1 MATAYDGASIAA
13 TSIRLWGI
21 AGAVFR
27 HQQAVRSWESPRGR
41 YELRTMAGFPGWIDG
56 LRDNQRAENDALLA
70 AVFAGVEGVR
80 A

>member
-1 MATAYDGASIAA
+1 MATTYDGASIAA

-27 HQQAVRSWESPRGR
+27 HTQAVRSWDKPHAQW
-41 YELRTMAGFPGWIDG
+41 ELRAHGEGFALC
-56 LRDNQRAENDALLA
+56 LRQRQREENEALFS